1 MSAALLSLDDRV
13 AVAGQLQPGDMVE
26 IAAAGYV
33 AVVNNRPD
41 GEALFG
47 QPRTA
52 DLRKAAE
59 AAGLVFLDLPFS
71 GPRATPE
78 QVRAFAEL
86 LAERPGRVV
95 AFCKSGMRSAL
106 LWGAA
111 AIASGR
117 SLTRCWRLPCWPARI
132 SILSARRWWD
142 WHKLRVPE
150 GRARLTEV
158 STCTPHAIAS

>member
-1 MSAALLSLDDRV
+1 MSLPLLSLDDRV
-13 AVAGQLQPGDMVE
+13 AVAGQLRPDDMQE

-41 GEALFG
+41 GEAMFG

-71 GPRATPE
+71 GPRAQPD
-78 QVRAFAEL
+78 QVRAFADL
-86 LAERPGRVV
+86 LAGRPGRVV
-95 AFCKSGMRSAL
+95 AFCKSGMRSSL

-111 AIASGR
+111 SIASGQ
-117 SLTRCWRLPCWPARI
+117 SLEEVLATALRAGQNLDPVGETMVALAR
-132 SILSARRWWD
+132 SAR
-142 WHKLRVPE
+142 
-150 GRARLTEV
+150 
-158 STCTPHAIAS
+158 S

>member
-13 AVAGQLQPGDMVE
+13 AVAGQLTPDDMAE
-26 IAAAGYV
+26 IAAAGFV

-52 DLRKAAE
+52 DLRQAAE

-71 GPRATPE
+71 GPRATPA
-78 QVRAFAEL
+78 QVRAFAGL

-117 SLTRCWRLPCWPARI
+117 SLDEVLAAAMRAGQNLEPLGDTMVALAR
-132 SILSARRWWD
+132 SSNA
-142 WHKLRVPE
+142 
-150 GRARLTEV
+150 
-158 STCTPHAIAS
+158 

>member
-1 MSAALLSLDDRV
+1 MSASLVGIDDRV
-13 AVAGQLQPGDMVE
+13 AISGQLQPEDMKE

-41 GEALFG
+41 GEAAFG

-52 DLRKAAE
+52 DLKKAAE

-71 GPRATPE
+71 GPRASPD
-78 QVRAFAEL
+78 QVRAFADL

-95 AFCKSGMRSAL
+95 AYCKSGMRSSL

-111 AIASGR
+111 AIAGGR
-117 SLTRCWRLPCWPARI
+117 SLEDVLGAALRAGQNLEPVGETMMALAHATRR
-132 SILSARRWWD
+132 
-142 WHKLRVPE
+142 
-150 GRARLTEV
+150 
-158 STCTPHAIAS
+158 

>member
-13 AVAGQLQPGDMVE
+13 AVAGQLKPDDMKDV
-26 IAAAGYV
+26 AAAGYV

-59 AAGLVFLDLPFS
+59 AAGLAFLDLPFS
-71 GPRATPE
+71 GPHATPE
-78 QVRAFAEL
+78 QVRAFAGL
-86 LAERPGRVV
+86 LAERPGPVV

-117 SLTRCWRLPCWPARI
+117 SLDEVLAAALRAGQNLDPLGETMVGLAR
-132 SILSARRWWD
+132 SAR
-142 WHKLRVPE
+142 
-150 GRARLTEV
+150 A
-158 STCTPHAIAS
+158 

>member
-1 MSAALLSLDDRV
+1 MPVSPVAIDDRV
-13 AVAGQLQPGDMVE
+13 AICGQLQPRDME
-26 IAAAGYV
+26 GIAAAGYV

-52 DLRKAAE
+52 DLKRAAE

-71 GPRATPE
+71 GPRASAD
-78 QVRAFAEL
+78 QVRALNDL
-86 LAERPGRVV
+86 LTERPGKVV

-111 AIASGR
+111 AVAQ
-117 SLTRCWRLPCWPARI
+117 
-132 SILSARRWWD
+132 
-142 WHKLRVPE
+142 
-150 GRARLTEV
+150 GRAADEVMTAAQRAGQNLEPVREIVVGLGQAARL
-158 STCTPHAIAS
+158 

>member
-13 AVAGQLQPGDMVE
+13 AVAGQLKPGDMAE

-52 DLRKAAE
+52 DLRTAAE

-78 QVRAFAEL
+78 QVRAFAGL
-86 LAERPGRVV
+86 LAARPGRVV

-117 SLTRCWRLPCWPARI
+117 SLEEVLAAALQAGQNLEPVGEAMVD
-132 SILSARRWWD
+132 LAKSAQ
-142 WHKLRVPE
+142 
-150 GRARLTEV
+150 A
-158 STCTPHAIAS
+158 

>member
-1 MSAALLSLDDRV
+1 MSAPLVAIDDRV
-13 AVAGQLQPGDMVE
+13 AISGQLKPEDMKE

-41 GEALFG
+41 GEAAFG

-52 DLRKAAE
+52 DLKKAAE

-71 GPRATPE
+71 GPRASPD
-78 QVRAFAEL
+78 QVRTFADL

-95 AFCKSGMRSAL
+95 AYCKSGMRSSL

-111 AIASGR
+111 AIAGGR
-117 SLTRCWRLPCWPARI
+117 SLDDVLAA
-132 SILSARRWWD
+132 ARRAGQNLD
-142 WHKLRVPE
+142 PVGDTMMAL
-150 GRARLTEV
+150 A
-158 STCTPHAIAS
+158 HATRR

>member
-1 MSAALLSLDDRV
+1 MAPPLLALDARV
-13 AVAGQLQPGDMVE
+13 AVTGQLQPGDMAE
-26 IAAAGYV
+26 IAAAGFV

-41 GEALFG
+41 GEAMFG

-78 QVRAFAEL
+78 QVRAFADL
-86 LAERPGRVV
+86 LAGQPGRVV
-95 AFCKSGMRSAL
+95 AFCKSGMRSSL

-111 AIASGR
+111 SIAAGQ
-117 SLTRCWRLPCWPARI
+117 SLDAVLTAAMRAGQNLDPVGEIMVALAR
-132 SILSARRWWD
+132 SARD
-142 WHKLRVPE
+142 
-150 GRARLTEV
+150 
-158 STCTPHAIAS
+158 